1 MPSAILDLVIP
12 LLHREGY
19 EVSDTDGDYIFWV
32 LFYILDGDYSGAL
45 FRVDDFPKHS
55 TVTTWLNR
63 LCLVGLIYRQDTPS
77 QYTIKGDSIRRQR
90 SRYFLNSQDL
100 ILAHAGPLVGCYYA
114 WKHGNTLQVITTR
127 KTGKVTLQPNSG
139 VIIDPRIISAYER
152 GSGLYFS
159 RQWLRRYPLSPEE
172 LQATAAA
179 IGCGEGEIIPI
190 LRQVLSGRI
199 YPSRP
204 AFSVLPKVVR
214 GGLHT
219 ISGKSLYMLDYK
231 AQEPSILLHQANT
244 TVPDIGFYEY
254 LSRETDLSIAEVKES
269 WNPIAYGRRKHELFA
284 EGKDAARLRKNYDLI
299 FQVLYRVG
307 SVLGNLIERIKE
319 IQAARASGHDDLS
332 CQRTGARMF
341 YQGMNQAIKNF
352 GIPAG
357 SPLFDG
363 WIFEA
368 DCDEDALKI
377 VAMFEGSAED
387 IIGRP
392 IHVELSNLSETKK
405 KPQLLAG

>member
-1 MPSAILDLVIP
+1 MPADVIDLVIP
-12 LLHREGY
+12 LLHRAGY
-19 EVSDTDGDYIFWV
+19 EINDTDGDYIFWI
-32 LFYILDGDYSGAL
+32 LFAILEGDYSGAL

-63 LCLVGLIYRQDTPS
+63 LCLVGLIFRQDSPS
-77 QYTIKGDSIRRQR
+77 QYIIKGHSIRRAR
-90 SRYFLNSQDL
+90 SRYFINTLDL
-100 ILAHAGPLVGCYYA
+100 IRSYDGPLVKCYYA
-114 WKHGNTLQVITTR
+114 WKHGDTLQVITKR

-139 VIIDPRIISAYER
+139 VTIYPDTISAYER
-152 GSGLYFS
+152 GSGLYFP
-159 RQWLRRYPLSPEE
+159 RQWLTRYQLSPEE

-179 IGCGEGEIIPI
+179 IGCGEGEIIPK
-190 LRQVLSGRI
+190 LRQVISGRI
-199 YPSRP
+199 YPFEP
-204 AFSVLPKVVR
+204 AIYVLPKVVR

-219 ISGKSLYMLDYK
+219 ISGKSLYMLDYR
-231 AQEPSILLHQANT
+231 AQEPSILLHQANA

-254 LSRETDLSIAEVKES
+254 LSRETRLSIAEVKES

-284 EGKDAARLRKNYDLI
+284 EGQAAARLRKNYDLI
-299 FQVLYRVG
+299 FQVLYQTG

-341 YQGMNQAIKNF
+341 YQGMNQAIKTY

-368 DCDEDALKI
+368 DCAADARKI
-377 VAMFEGSAED
+377 KVMFTASAED

-392 IHVELSNLSETKK
+392 IQVKLSNLQETKK
-405 KPQLLAG
+405 KPQLIAG